1 MKKDRIMV
9 RVGAVA
15 VLGAALL
22 AGYTANAEASWFC
35 SEPYREHR
43 YEGYH
48 HRDRGWHHRG
58 SRGYVIFRS
67 PNVTIVNT
75 LPRRRAYDCGD
86 GYHQSVRGGY
96 PVVSAP
102 QSFVVNVPNRNGSY
116 TQVTLRAGGSG
127 TYVGPQGEVYPT
139 QPTMEQLQAMYGQ

>member
-35 SEPYREHR
+35 SEPPREHR

-48 HRDRGWHHRG
+48 HRGRSWHHRG
-58 SRGYVIFRS
+58 SRGYVIFRT

-75 LPRRRAYDCGD
+75 LPRRRTY
-86 GYHQSVRGGY
+86 GGY

-116 TQVTLRAGGSG
+116 TQVTLRAGGNG